1 VFWKKSQKSN
11 FRESLNDLYPR
22 LWRYCLVLAANQE
35 QAKDLAQAACLRAI
49 EKEDLYT
56 TDTALD
62 RWLFRIAKNIWLNE
76 LRSAAVRGNGGMAPL
91 DELELADNSEN
102 PERFTMNKE
111 IVLGVLSLP
120 EAQREIVAL
129 VYIEGYSYR
138 ETADLL
144 EIPIGTVMSRL
155 SAARH
160 KLTKKFEHYRAS
172 SL

>member
-1 VFWKKSQKSN
+1 
-11 FRESLNDLYPR
+11 
-22 LWRYCLVLAANQE
+22 
-35 QAKDLAQAACLRAI
+35 
-49 EKEDLYT
+49 
-56 TDTALD
+56 
-62 RWLFRIAKNIWLNE
+62 
-76 LRSAAVRGNGGMAPL
+76 MAPL

-155 SAARH
+155 SAARQVAYEQ
-160 KLTKKFEHYRAS
+160 KNYIFG
-172 SL
+172 